1 MFYHRTWL
9 WVITMNFHLISYDEI
24 SNFFWLSQAYEQKTV
39 LSNKSCKRLLG
50 GSSISPNILLEN
62 KSNSVPF
69 LPQGKPYWGDF
80 WGRAICFYSFHFS
93 ISKGDFLS
101 LSPNAGVVL
110 GWCMIKPPQAWKFA
124 NQWDD
129 FVMKLHVGLI
139 LPVIELKFETTFKR
153 SCALSIRA
161 WNVCFYTLMS

>member
-24 SNFFWLSQAYEQKTV
+24 SNFFRLSQAYEQKTV
-39 LSNKSCKRLLG
+39 LSNKSCKRFLG
-50 GSSISPNILLEN
+50 GSAISPNTLLEN

-110 GWCMIKPPQAWKFA
+110 GWCMIKPAPPP
-124 NQWDD
+124 
-129 FVMKLHVGLI
+129 GLEI
-139 LPVIELKFETTFKR
+139 CKPVRWFCDETACWIDTT
-153 SCALSIRA
+153 CDWA
-161 WNVCFYTLMS
+161 